1 MLGYRY
7 QIKQKSRE
15 KTVSNLLITYI
26 NINEEDKN
34 MKAQGKSIVV
44 TGGGNGVGREL
55 VFQLLGKGA
64 TVFAADINEDAL
76 KETVRLAENSKR
88 LFTYVV
94 DISNKEAV
102 FTFAE
107 KVIEEHGTV
116 DGIINNAGI
125 IQPFTYLNELGMDRI
140 DRVLNINFYGT
151 LYMIKAFLPHLL
163 KRPEAHIVNV
173 SSMGGFLPV
182 PGQSIYGASKA
193 AVKLLSEGLASELKA
208 TNVNVSVVIP
218 GGIAT
223 DIKKNSNIAY
233 NVSKESSKANM
244 LLTPVKAAEL
254 VIKAMEKKK
263 LRAYIGKDCN
273 VMNVLYKISSSFAMN
288 MINKVMSASEH

>member
-1 MLGYRY
+1 
-7 QIKQKSRE
+7 
-15 KTVSNLLITYI
+15 
-26 NINEEDKN
+26 
-34 MKAQGKSIVV
+34 MKAQGNNIVV

-55 VFQLLGKGA
+55 VLQLLEKGA
-64 TVFAADINEDAL
+64 TVFAVDINEVAL
-76 KETVRLAENSKR
+76 KETVKIAGNSKY

-102 FTFAE
+102 FTFAK
-107 KVIEEHGTV
+107 KVIDEHKKI

-125 IQPFTYLNELGMDRI
+125 IQPFIHLNELDMDRI
-140 DRVLNINFYGT
+140 DRVMNINFYGT
-151 LYMIKAFLPHLL
+151 LYMVKAFLPYLL
-163 KRPEAHIVNV
+163 KRSEAHIVNV

-193 AVKLLSEGLASELKA
+193 AVKLLTEGLSSELQD
-208 TNVNVSVVIP
+208 TNVKVSVVIP

-233 NVSKESSKANM
+233 NSTADNTKSNM
-244 LLTPVKAAEL
+244 ILTPEKAAGL
-254 VIKAMEKKK
+254 IIKTMEQNK

-288 MINKVMSASEH
+288 MINKVMNANEH